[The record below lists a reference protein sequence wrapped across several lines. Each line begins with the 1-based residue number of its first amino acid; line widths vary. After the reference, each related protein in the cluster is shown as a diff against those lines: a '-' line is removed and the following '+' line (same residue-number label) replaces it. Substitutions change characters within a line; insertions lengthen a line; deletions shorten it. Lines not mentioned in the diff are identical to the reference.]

1 MTLHWAAVSADCPN
15 SKDSTPRHYLFGDK
29 LVDKQPPPSKLEQ
42 SQAGQT
48 TDAVTSTDPV
58 SGGRRCG
65 RPAPG
70 HGVDEVH
77 ASPPAVAACW
87 RTAAPPA
94 GTAPAARVW

>member
-1 MTLHWAAVSADCPN
+1 MTLHWAAVSTDCPN

-29 LVDKQPPPSKLEQ
+29 LVNKQPPHLNWNKAKQ
-42 SQAGQT
+42 DRQH
-48 TDAVTSTDPV
+48 AVTSTDPV